1 MKACNSPMYK
11 KATKK
16 APQKKSKLPKD
27 LDFSKMKKVGNSSER
42 ASVDQQA
49 RSKKKT
55 KKSGY

>member
-1 MKACNSPMYK
+1 MKACNSPMYKAPK

-55 KKSGY
+55 KK

>member
-55 KKSGY
+55 KK